1 MYEYDYLIPL
11 WMRSDSQFYTWW
23 TSIVEEFNK
32 ISSTQE
38 NIKKDISLVKEN
50 KDIFKKLCKIYNIP
64 EYITLP
70 KGTIIVDKI
79 YQESGS
85 WKVNTS
91 TTSDTK
97 YIEITSTIRYYLLKY
112 KLLMNNFK
120 GTYKNLEEL
129 SSNLFNNE
137 KELSFSF
144 KDITILGDSNY
155 PKLEISISFN
165 SLKEETLNTQEYLDL
180 CTLFLNGFFKFN
192 LMGVILVYNI
202 SGTILELR
210 WNEGKWNKNIWNAL
224 VKE

>member
-11 WMRSDSQFYTWW
+11 WIRSDSQFYTWW

-32 ISSTQE
+32 ISLVQE
-38 NIKKDISLVKEN
+38 KIKEDISLVEEN

-79 YQESGS
+79 YQESNS
-85 WKVNTS
+85 WKVDTS

-129 SSNLFNNE
+129 SSNLFNSE

-144 KDITILGDSNY
+144 KDTTILGDTNY

-165 SLKEETLNTQEYLDL
+165 SLKEDTLNTQEYLDL

-210 WNEGKWNKNIWNAL
+210 WNEGRWNKNIWNAL